1 MKIFIISKYATPPI
15 YGVGSRLHFLSER
28 FAKYGNDVT
37 LFSSNSNHMSKYPH
51 SSKVINEEIL
61 NGYKHIWINTIKY
74 KKNASLLRLLSW
86 FDFDRKLLKFLKT
99 IKEKPT
105 LVIISSLSLTS
116 IRLGLYMKRK
126 FGTKLVFEVRD
137 IYPLF
142 LTESANF
149 PKFHPLVLYFSYL
162 EKIAYKNSD
171 LIVGTMPNL
180 QEHVRKII
188 RNFKGL
194 VIHSPI
200 GIGTHWDNYSVYV
213 TPNVLSQ
220 GKFIVAYSGSIS
232 QSNSLETYIETIKY
246 FYKNNNHSIH
256 FLFIGRGDL
265 REKYKKDLRNFSNV
279 SFFDYVPQTK
289 IPALLKKCDLL
300 YFSGDESI
308 LWNYGQSLNKLVDY
322 MMAGKVILASY
333 QGYQSMINEAE
344 CGEFI
349 TINSVEA
356 LATKILYYYNLPK
369 KIREEIGMKGYNWI
383 INNFNYDI
391 IAQNYYNYLLNIV

>member
-1 MKIFIISKYATPPI
+1 
-15 YGVGSRLHFLSER
+15 
-28 FAKYGNDVT
+28 
-37 LFSSNSNHMSKYPH
+37 
-51 SSKVINEEIL
+51 
-61 NGYKHIWINTIKY
+61 
-74 KKNASLLRLLSW
+74 
-86 FDFDRKLLKFLKT
+86 
-99 IKEKPT
+99 
-105 LVIISSLSLTS
+105 
-116 IRLGLYMKRK
+116 
-126 FGTKLVFEVRD
+126 
-137 IYPLF
+137 
-142 LTESANF
+142 
-149 PKFHPLVLYFSYL
+149 
-162 EKIAYKNSD
+162 
-171 LIVGTMPNL
+171 
-180 QEHVRKII
+180 
-188 RNFKGL
+188 
-194 VIHSPI
+194 
-200 GIGTHWDNYSVYV
+200 
-213 TPNVLSQ
+213 
-220 GKFIVAYSGSIS
+220 
-232 QSNSLETYIETIKY
+232 
-246 FYKNNNHSIH
+246 
-256 FLFIGRGDL
+256 LFIGRGDL
-265 REKYKKDLRNFSNV
+265 REKYKKDLKNFSNV